1 VGGRHYGERYPKNV
15 ALFQERGL
23 CCHTQ
28 KEQIMNAMKN
38 ASIITGVILLASA
51 IFALIWLW
59 GTAISW
65 ATFVKVTIT
74 AGVIVIAVLGLAL
87 LYREYVEEKDMKK
100 EGYLD

>member
-1 VGGRHYGERYPKNV
+1 
-15 ALFQERGL
+15 
-23 CCHTQ
+23 
-28 KEQIMNAMKN
+28 MKI
-38 ASIITGVILLASA
+38 ASIITGVVLTAYA
-51 IFALIWLW
+51 VFALVWLW
-59 GTAISW
+59 STTISW